1 MFWDPTIMLLI
12 PGLLLSLWA
21 SFKVRGTFANYARVP
36 ARSGLSGAEAAAA
49 LAASRGLRVGI
60 EPSPGGTLSDHF
72 DPTTNTLR
80 LSPEVYSGRSL
91 AALGVAAHEMGH
103 ALQKADGYAPLALR
117 SGLVPFAGLGSNL
130 AFVLLLAGMLLSM
143 KPLLYAGIAFFS
155 LAVLFSLVT
164 LPVEFD
170 ASARALRMLAA
181 DGLIG
186 RDELPGVRSVLN
198 AAAWTYV
205 AAAVVAVLELL
216 RLILIA
222 RGSEE

>member
-1 MFWDPTIMLLI
+1 
-12 PGLLLSLWA
+12 
-21 SFKVRGTFANYARVP
+21 
-36 ARSGLSGAEAAAA
+36 
-49 LAASRGLRVGI
+49 
-60 EPSPGGTLSDHF
+60 
-72 DPTTNTLR
+72 
-80 LSPEVYSGRSL
+80 
-91 AALGVAAHEMGH
+91 MGH

-170 ASARALRMLAA
+170 ASARAMRMLAA

-198 AAAWTYV
+198 AAAWT
-205 AAAVVAVLELL
+205 
-216 RLILIA
+216 
-222 RGSEE
+222 

>member
-1 MFWDPTIMLLI
+1 MFWDPTILLLI

-21 SFKVRGTFANYARVP
+21 SFKVRGTFATYARVH

-49 LAASRGLRVGI
+49 LAARRGLGVRI
-60 EPSPGGTLSDHF
+60 EPSHGGTLSDHY

-103 ALQKADGYAPLALR
+103 ALQKAEGYAPLALR
-117 SGLVPFAGLGSNL
+117 NGLVPFAGLGSNL
-130 AFVLLLAGMLLSM
+130 AFGLLLAGMLLSM
-143 KPLLYAGIAFFS
+143 KPLLYAGIAFFG

-170 ASARALRMLAA
+170 ASARAMRILAA
-181 DGLIG
+181 DGLISSG
-186 RDELPGVRSVLN
+186 EASGVRSVLN